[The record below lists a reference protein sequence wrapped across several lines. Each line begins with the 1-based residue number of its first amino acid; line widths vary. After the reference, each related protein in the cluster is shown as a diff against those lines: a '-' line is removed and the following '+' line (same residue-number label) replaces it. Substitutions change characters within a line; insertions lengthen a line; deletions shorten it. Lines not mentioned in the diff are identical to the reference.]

1 MTIREIVEFIRTEE
15 RKPEKYRSEASI
27 QAVREYRKYLYDH
40 YITLFK
46 RYKEQNKNIKNIDEL
61 YCKTIKFLCDNY
73 ISYEYA
79 TTLSD
84 YISVH
89 MKRINK
95 NKIWDL
101 TIRHGKPAPVREL
114 IVEARKGNNKSKEK
128 LISHYKEHY
137 SYFIVEN
144 KNIENIEKKYEKYV
158 ELLVTYYIENETV
171 RMSDLIKNKLEIATK
186 NKDWDTENVEEFF
199 HPVSDLIDKS
209 RAGSLEAKQK
219 LIERYMYVVDKMVEK
234 YPDLIEVEEAKQI
247 GYLYLTQKVNDYL
260 EKEHDSPIYIYLAN
274 GFNSW
279 FGELLQKEKQKNQ
292 IQESLKTQL
301 PFNNPEDDY
310 FEESRL
316 FFETLD
322 CLQRSNASERD
333 IWVFKEMLNG
343 RSQSDIA
350 RELNVHRNMVNI
362 ISNRNRNN
370 LKGINE
376 QTIKSGVK
384 PKVKTKNK

>member
-15 RKPEKYRSEASI
+15 RKPEKFRSEASK
-27 QAVREYRKYLYDH
+27 QAVREYKKYLYDH
-40 YITLFK
+40 YNTLFK

-61 YCKTIKFLCDNY
+61 YSKTIKFLCDNY
-73 ISYEYA
+73 ISYEYS

-95 NKIWDL
+95 NKNWDL

-144 KNIENIEKKYEKYV
+144 KNIENIEKKYEKYI

-186 NKDWDTENVEEFF
+186 NKDWDIENVEDFF
-199 HPVSDLIDKS
+199 RPVSDLIDKS
-209 RAGSLEAKQK
+209 RSGSLEAKQK
-219 LIERYMYVVDKMVEK
+219 LIERYMYVVDRCLAK
-234 YPDLIEVEEAKQI
+234 YPNLLEKEEAQQI

-260 EKEHDSPIYIYLAN
+260 NGESKIQISTYIESA
-274 GFNSW
+274 FNSW
-279 FGELLQKEKQKNQ
+279 FLQLLNQEKDKNQ
-292 IQESLKTQL
+292 IQEQIKDKNSGCV
-301 PFNNPEDDY
+301 PNEDNFESSMLY
-310 FEESRL
+310 FEL
-316 FFETLD
+316 LD
-322 CLQRSNASERD
+322 HLIRNGASERD
-333 IWVFKEMLNG
+333 IWVFQEMLKG
-343 RSQSDIA
+343 RTQTDIA
-350 RELNVHRNMVNI
+350 KDLGVVRNMVNI
-362 ISNRNRNN
+362 ISNRNRNR
-370 LKGINE
+370 LKS
-376 QTIKSGVK
+376 QTPIVK
-384 PKVKTKNK
+384 RKRKK